1 VSRGAVYALL
11 GRGFADIHVYT
22 QRPAPMV
29 HDRIMGCRYGQL
41 VRKEGDDTLSVLSE
55 DGRRRPLVEILSEA
69 DVIVNGILQDTHDP
83 LMFLQ

>member
-1 VSRGAVYALL
+1 
-11 GRGFADIHVYT
+11 
-22 QRPAPMV
+22 
-29 HDRIMGCRYGQL
+29 